1 MVFLIPLIGT
11 VSYQKRSYKF
21 LVLKI
26 WFVFQQQQ
34 CHLQVFR
41 SEKSWA
47 TTDKVHQR
55 LWEWSLEICVLI
67 SSLDISDIH

>member
-1 MVFLIPLIGT
+1 MVFLISLIGIII
-11 VSYQKRSYKF
+11 YQKRSYKF
-21 LVLKI
+21 LVLKVL
-26 WFVFQQQQ
+26 FVFQQQQ

-41 SEKSWA
+41 NERSWA
-47 TTDKVHQR
+47 TADKLNQK